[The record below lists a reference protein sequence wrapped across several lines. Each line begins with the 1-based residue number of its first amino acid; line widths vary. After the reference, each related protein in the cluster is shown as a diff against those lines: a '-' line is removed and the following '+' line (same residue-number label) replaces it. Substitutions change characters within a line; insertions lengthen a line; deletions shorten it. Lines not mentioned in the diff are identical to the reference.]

1 MSRESPEILA
11 AFEES
16 DRGIAIRRI
25 RIGCVIA
32 MVLLP
37 LGSLVD
43 LQVYPGQ
50 VGPFL
55 RYRLVGSLAML
66 PLLGFVHLPAGRRHH
81 RSVGVALA
89 MIPASC
95 MAWIIAFTPDAASS
109 PYYAGLN
116 LVLLAVGL
124 VLQWNTLQSVA
135 AVIGVIAVYILAGA
149 PHVETATR
157 SAFLNNFYFIFLTG
171 VIVIIGNSIQTRLRK
186 SEFHSRYLVERS
198 RIELADAN
206 LKLAEINEQLGVSNG
221 KLELTNRRLRELDE
235 LKGRFFANISHELRT
250 PLTLL
255 IGPLETIRTESG
267 FQNDPRLNDLLDT
280 MHANGMRLLK
290 LINDLLDL
298 VRLDAGGLQL
308 HRIPIDVALFV
319 PGILRSIR
327 SLGEAKGI
335 HLAHYIDP
343 EANTVLA
350 DPDKLEKIFLNLLFN
365 AVKFTPAG
373 GKVEIRA
380 LRDGDQIHFQV
391 VDSGVGITKEQLPNV
406 FDRFWQGD
414 TSAQRKY
421 QGAGIGL
428 ALVKELVEAHQGSV
442 IVESRPGAGT
452 TMNVRLPAAQ
462 LPAIPIPA
470 IPTSPP
476 TAPYP
481 ASLPNPATHGA
492 QDTGVPTPIP
502 NANPDPAGWLSD
514 LYRRAELFA
523 GIPSLRDSVRPLP
536 THGGSK
542 KPRLLI
548 AEDEPDMLGFLRLSL
563 QDDYDLVEAVD
574 GDQAVTLIRQ
584 YLPDII
590 LCDMMMPEKDG
601 LEVCREVRR
610 RRSTRGIPFL
620 MLTARADDQTKLTAL
635 DAGASDYLSKP
646 FSTAELRLRLKNL
659 VDTFRLQKS
668 LDWQNQKL
676 KATLDQL
683 QETETQLVQ
692 SEKLA
697 SLGRLSAG
705 IIHEINNPLNFA
717 NTGLHMIAAH
727 GRHLPDS
734 IRPEFQE
741 TLKDIVDGL
750 GRVATIVS
758 DLRSFTHPGAAEDD
772 VDVQNA
778 VSSAARFLA
787 AELRDDIHL
796 GIVIPDGFIIR
807 ANRNKLIQVF
817 VNLLQNAADAVR
829 QKLYPEGE
837 HPEITI
843 TADVSTRFHRVRVR
857 DNGSGIPAEV
867 IGKVFDPFFTTKDVG
882 SGTGLGLSICHRIVT
897 DAGGRIAAQ
906 SAPGKFT
913 EFTLEFPVP
922 DPNSA

>member
-1 MSRESPEILA
+1 MSRESPEILH
-11 AFEES
+11 AFEEA
-16 DRGIAIRRI
+16 DREIAIRRI

-32 MVLLP
+32 MILLP

-50 VGPFL
+50 TGPFL
-55 RYRLVGSLAML
+55 RYRLVGSLTML

-124 VLQWNTLQSVA
+124 VLQWNTLQSIA
-135 AVIGVIAVYILAGA
+135 AVIGVIAVYVLAGA
-149 PHVETATR
+149 PRVQADTW
-157 SAFLNNFYFIFLTG
+157 SAFLTNFYFVLLTG
-171 VIVIIGNSIQTRLRK
+171 VIVVIGNSIQTRLRK

-198 RIELADAN
+198 RVELAEAN
-206 LKLAEINEQLGVSNG
+206 HKLGETNEQLGISNG
-221 KLELTNRRLRELDE
+221 KLEHTNRRLRELDE

-255 IGPLETIRTESG
+255 IAPLETIRTENTFG
-267 FQNDPRLNDLLDT
+267 NDPRILDLLDT

-308 HRIPIDVALFV
+308 HRSPIDVSVFI
-319 PGILRSIR
+319 PGMLRSVR
-327 SLGEAKGI
+327 SLGEGKGI
-335 HLAHYIDP
+335 HLAHHVAPD
-343 EANTVLA
+343 VQGVFA
-350 DPDKLEKIFLNLLFN
+350 DPDKLEKVFLNLLFN

-380 LRDGDQIHFQV
+380 LRDGDQVHFQV
-391 VDSGVGITKEQLPNV
+391 IDSGVGITKEQLPNV

-442 IVESRPGAGT
+442 VVESRPGSGT
-452 TMNVRLPAAQ
+452 TMNVRLPATPLNA
-462 LPAIPIPA
+462 
-470 IPTSPP
+470 T
-476 TAPYP
+476 P
-481 ASLPNPATHGA
+481 ASLISPPSIPVLPSPVPVPVPASAVDAPPT
-492 QDTGVPTPIP
+492 TLVPHSDS
-502 NANPDPAGWLSD
+502 DPAGWLSD

-574 GDQAVTLIRQ
+574 GEQAVTLIRQ

-610 RRSTRGIPFL
+610 RRSTRAIPFL

-717 NTGLHMIAAH
+717 NTGLHMIASH
-727 GRHLPDS
+727 GRLLPDS

-772 VDVQNA
+772 VDLQHA
-778 VSSAARFLA
+778 VSSATRFLA
-787 AELRDDIHL
+787 AELRDDIQL
-796 GIVIPDGFIIR
+796 VTVIPDGFIVR

-829 QKLYPEGE
+829 QKIYPEGE
-837 HPEITI
+837 HPEINI
-843 TADVSTRFHRVRVR
+843 TAEISTRFHRVRVR
-857 DNGSGIPAEV
+857 DNGSGIPTEV

-906 SAPGKFT
+906 SVPGKFT

>member
-1 MSRESPEILA
+1 MSRESPEILK

-16 DRGIAIRRI
+16 DREIAIRRI
-25 RIGCVIA
+25 RTGCIIA
-32 MVLLP
+32 MILLP

-43 LQVYPGQ
+43 LQVYPAYT
-50 VGPFL
+50 VPFL
-55 RYRLVGSLAML
+55 GYRLVGSLAML

-81 RSVGVALA
+81 RYVGVALA

-124 VLQWNTLQSVA
+124 VLQWNTVQSVA
-135 AVIGVIAVYILAGA
+135 AVIGVIAVYVTAGA
-149 PHVETATR
+149 PHVTTQTWNV
-157 SAFLNNFYFIFLTG
+157 FLNNFYFIFLTG
-171 VIVIIGNSIQTRLRK
+171 LIVIIGNSIQTKLRK
-186 SEFHSRYLVERS
+186 SEFHSRFLVERS
-198 RIELADAN
+198 RVELAEAN
-206 LKLAEINEQLGVSNG
+206 HKLGEINEQLGVSNG
-221 KLELTNRRLRELDE
+221 KLEHTNRRLRELDE

-255 IGPLETIRTESG
+255 IAPLETIRTENA
-267 FQNDPRLNDLLDT
+267 FENDPRLNDLLDT

-308 HRIPIDVALFV
+308 HRSPIDVTLFI
-319 PGILRSIR
+319 PGMVRSIR
-327 SLGEAKGI
+327 SLGEGKGI

-343 EANTVLA
+343 EVSAVLA

-380 LRDGDQIHFQV
+380 LRDGEFVHFQV
-391 VDSGVGITKEQLPNV
+391 IDSGVGITKEQLPNI

-428 ALVKELVEAHQGSV
+428 ALVKELVEAHQGNV

-452 TMNVRLPAAQ
+452 TMNVRLPAA
-462 LPAIPIPA
+462 
-470 IPTSPP
+470 
-476 TAPYP
+476 
-481 ASLPNPATHGA
+481 SLPPAPAPLPLSPATTTA
-492 QDTGVPTPIP
+492 DASP
-502 NANPDPAGWLSD
+502 NLNPPDPRSNADPATWLAD

-536 THGGSK
+536 TQGGSK

-574 GDQAVTLIRQ
+574 GEQAVTLIRQ

-610 RRSTRGIPFL
+610 RRSTRAIPFL

-717 NTGLHMIAAH
+717 NTGLHMIASH

-734 IRPEFQE
+734 VRPEFQE
-741 TLKDIVDGL
+741 TLKDILDGL
-750 GRVATIVS
+750 GRVTTIVS
-758 DLRSFTHPGAAEDD
+758 DLRSFTHPGAAEDE
-772 VDVQNA
+772 VDVQNS
-778 VSSAARFLA
+778 VSSATRFLA
-787 AELRDDIHL
+787 AELRDDIQL
-796 GIVIPDGFIIR
+796 KVSIPDGFIVR

-817 VNLLQNAADAVR
+817 INLLQNAADAVR
-829 QKLYPEGE
+829 QKSYPVGE
-837 HPEITI
+837 RPEITI
-843 TADVSTRFHRVRVR
+843 TAEVSPPFHRIRVR

-882 SGTGLGLSICHRIVT
+882 SGTGLGLSICHRIIT
-897 DAGGRIAAQ
+897 DAHGRIAAQ
-906 SAPGKFT
+906 SSPGKFT

>member
-1 MSRESPEILA
+1 MSRESPEIAA
-11 AFEES
+11 AFEEA

-25 RIGCVIA
+25 RIGCIIA
-32 MVLLP
+32 MILLP

-43 LQVYPGQ
+43 VQNYPNQ
-50 VGPFL
+50 TLDFL

-66 PLLGFVHLPAGRRHH
+66 PLLGFVHLPVGARHH

-95 MAWIIAFTPDAASS
+95 MAWIIAHTPDAASS

-135 AVIGVIAVYILAGA
+135 AVLGVMFVYVLAGA
-149 PHVETATR
+149 PKVHSDTWD
-157 SAFLNNFYFIFLTG
+157 AFLNNFYFIFLTG
-171 VIVIIGNSIQTRLRK
+171 VIVVIGNSIQTRLRR
-186 SEFHSRYLVERS
+186 SDFSSRFEVERS
-198 RIELADAN
+198 RIELAKAN
-206 LKLAEINEQLGVSNG
+206 RKLGDINHQLGVSNE
-221 KLELTNRRLRELDE
+221 KLEHTNRRLRELDE

-255 IGPLETIRTESG
+255 IGPLETIRSEHTL
-267 FQNDPRLNDLLDT
+267 QNDPRLVDLLDT

-308 HRIPIDVALFV
+308 HRTSIDVSVFV

-327 SLGEAKGI
+327 SLAEGKGI
-335 HLAHYIDP
+335 HLAHHVAPDVP
-343 EANTVLA
+343 PVSA
-350 DPDKLEKIFLNLLFN
+350 DPDKLEKVFLNLLFN

-373 GKVEIRA
+373 GKVEVRA
-380 LRDGDQIHFQV
+380 FRDADQVTFQV
-391 VDSGVGITKEQLPNV
+391 SDSGVGIPKEQIPNV

-414 TSAQRKY
+414 TSAQRRY

-442 IVESRPGAGT
+442 SVESRPGTGT
-452 TMNVRLPAAQ
+452 TMNVRF
-462 LPAIPIPA
+462 PIA
-470 IPTSPP
+470 DTPP
-476 TAPYP
+476 TAQSPTAQPRPPQRPVIP
-481 ASLPNPATHGA
+481 APAVEPGPAPEPHPES
-492 QDTGVPTPIP
+492 DT
-502 NANPDPAGWLSD
+502 AAWLAD

-523 GIPSLRDSVRPLP
+523 GIPSLRDTVRPLP
-536 THGGSK
+536 AQGLSR
-542 KPRLLI
+542 KPKLLI

-563 QDDYDLVEAVD
+563 QDDYELVEATD
-574 GDQAVTLIRQ
+574 GEQAVTLARQ
-584 YLPDII
+584 FLPDVI

-610 RRSTRGIPFL
+610 RRSTRAIPFL
-620 MLTARADDQTKLTAL
+620 MLTARADDETKLTAL

-646 FSTAELRLRLKNL
+646 FSTAELRLRIKNL
-659 VDTFRLQKS
+659 VDAYRLQKS

-692 SEKLA
+692 AEKLA

-717 NTGLHMIAAH
+717 NTGLHMIAVH
-727 GRHLPDS
+727 GRQLPES
-734 IRPEFQE
+734 NRAEFLE
-741 TLKDIVDGL
+741 TLKDIQDGL
-750 GRVATIVS
+750 GRVATIVG

-772 VDVQNA
+772 VDVQA
-778 VSSAARFLA
+778 TVTSAARFLA
-787 AELRDDIHL
+787 AELRDDIRL
-796 GIVIPDGFIIR
+796 NVSIPDGFIVR

-817 VNLLQNAADAVR
+817 VNLLQNAADALH
-829 QKLYPEGE
+829 QKSFPNGVS
-837 HPEITI
+837 PEIFI
-843 TADVSTRFHRVRVR
+843 TAAVTSSHHLIRVR
-857 DNGSGIPAEV
+857 DNGSGIPSAV

-882 SGTGLGLSICHRIVT
+882 SGTGLGLSICHRIVA
-897 DAGGRIAAQ
+897 DAGGRITVQ
-906 SAPGKFT
+906 SEPGRQT